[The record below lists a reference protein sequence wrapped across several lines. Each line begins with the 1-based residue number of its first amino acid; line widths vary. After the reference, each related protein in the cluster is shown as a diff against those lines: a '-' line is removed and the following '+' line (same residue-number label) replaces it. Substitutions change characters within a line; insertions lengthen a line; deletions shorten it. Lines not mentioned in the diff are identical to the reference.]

1 MNKIIKKF
9 KGGSLSST
17 VLMESYNGQFFVRK
31 SVSLKENREYGFQRW
46 YSQLKRIQRYSVLFP
61 GLFPKL
67 INFGKDKNQAYMD
80 IEYFNNAIN
89 AQEYIKSCK
98 NKKDIDI
105 FFDLLMKSI
114 NKMHKV
120 KIDSSNN
127 AIDLYLNE
135 EVDQKLKDCLADKKF
150 SIFLK
155 YDMIIFNGKKVKSF
169 LHVLDKYKK
178 MCLAHYAEN
187 METFTHG
194 NITLENILYIPQE
207 ERVVFIDPYEENI
220 VDSVLAEYSQLLQSS
235 NAQYERYN
243 SKNSIVHN
251 NNIELNLPR
260 SFGLEHFNNRLVGYL
275 NENFST
281 NDYIM
286 IKLFEVSQFV
296 RMLPFKLAVDK
307 NKMIFF
313 YGLASYLFH
322 MLEENNNIKKDIK

>member
-150 SIFLK
+150 SIFLRAELICGITSSSLTK
-155 YDMIIFNGKKVKSF
+155 MGLFARFRRAVCKTALFSVSLMIFPENCCSIASFKSTSSTSCLNNFMVSSLMIFLEKSTRISS
-169 LHVLDKYKK
+169 KTS
-178 MCLAHYAEN
+178 EN
-187 METFTHG
+187 
-194 NITLENILYIPQE
+194 L
-207 ERVVFIDPYEENI
+207 
-220 VDSVLAEYSQLLQSS
+220 
-235 NAQYERYN
+235 
-243 SKNSIVHN
+243 
-251 NNIELNLPR
+251 LNLFL
-260 SFGLEHFNNRLVGYL
+260 SF
-275 NENFST
+275 S
-281 NDYIM
+281 
-286 IKLFEVSQFV
+286 
-296 RMLPFKLAVDK
+296 
-307 NKMIFF
+307 NKSVI
-313 YGLASYLFH
+313 
-322 MLEENNNIKKDIK
+322 